1 MLPRDPT
8 SRHFVPIMRNFSL
21 VVARSVCT
29 VAPMNFSRIA
39 QVLLLGVGLLSCS
52 GCGASAPPDASDPAK
67 PSQSVAEGMTG
78 GLSEEAFKALHE
90 LKSDAP
96 QKLDG
101 QDITIGETKAYL
113 SLPNSKKP
121 AQIGIVVIHEWWGL
135 NDNIRHWADRLAHD
149 GYAAVAVDLY
159 GGVVAKTPDEA
170 MTAMKAVDEKK
181 ALATLLAAHD
191 FLEKDS
197 RIMATKTA
205 SIGWCF
211 GGAWSLR
218 FAMNEPDLDAAVIYY
233 GHLVNNPDEL
243 KPIKAELL
251 GIFGNRDKAITPDD
265 VNAFEAALGKA
276 NVKNTIFRYDADHA
290 FANPSN
296 PRYEQKSATEAWDK
310 VHSFLGRTLAGK

>member
-1 MLPRDPT
+1 MKRL
-8 SRHFVPIMRNFSL
+8 
-21 VVARSVCT
+21 
-29 VAPMNFSRIA
+29 RIA
-39 QVLLLGVGLLSCS
+39 YALLAGLGLLACN
-52 GCGASAPPDASDPAK
+52 GCGASPAPGPDSSDQAK
-67 PSQSVAEGMTG
+67 PAQSVADGMTG

-96 QKLDG
+96 PKLDG
-101 QDITIGETKAYL
+101 QDITIDGTKAYL
-113 SLPNSKKP
+113 SLPNAKKP

-135 NDNIRHWADRLAHD
+135 NDNIRHWTDRLAKD
-149 GYAAVAVDLY
+149 GYAAVAIDLY

-170 MTAMKAVDEKK
+170 MAAMKAVDEKK

-191 FLEKDS
+191 FLEKDP
-197 RIMATKTA
+197 RIMASKTG

-218 FAMNEPDLDAAVIYY
+218 LAMNEPDLDAAVIYY

-251 GIFGNRDKAITPDD
+251 GIFGNRDKAIPPDD

-276 NVKNTIFRYDADHA
+276 NVKNAIFRYDADHA

-296 PRYEQKSATEAWDK
+296 PRYEQKSATEAWAK
-310 VHSFLGRTLAGK
+310 VHDFFGRTLAAK

>member
-1 MLPRDPT
+1 MK
-8 SRHFVPIMRNFSL
+8 FF
-21 VVARSVCT
+21 
-29 VAPMNFSRIA
+29 RIA
-39 QVLLLGVGLLSCS
+39 PVLLLGVGLLACE
-52 GCGASAPPDASDPAK
+52 GCGATPAPDPNSSDSAK
-67 PSQSVAEGMTG
+67 PSTSVADGMTG

-90 LKSDAP
+90 LKTDAP
-96 QKLDG
+96 PKLDG
-101 QDITIGETKAYL
+101 QDITIDGTKAYL
-113 SLPNSKKP
+113 SLPEAQKP
-121 AQIGIVVIHEWWGL
+121 AKIGIVVIHEWWGL
-135 NDNIRHWADRLAHD
+135 NDNIRHWADRLAKD
-149 GYAAVAVDLY
+149 GYAALAVDLY

-170 MTAMKAVDEKK
+170 MAAMKAVDEKK

-197 RIMATKTA
+197 RVMATKTG

-218 FAMNEPDLDAAVIYY
+218 LAMNEPDLDAAVIYY

-243 KPIKAELL
+243 KNIKAELL

-296 PRYEQKSATEAWDK
+296 PRYEQKSATEAWAN
-310 VHSFLGRTLAGK
+310 VHGFFGRTLAAQ